1 MNKKFELY
9 TLFNNRNPDAPF
21 MLTPLELKDYIDFEV
36 KRVYFISE
44 PTDVSSQHC
53 HLEEK
58 ELFILQ
64 QGTCTAVI
72 DRGEGLEEI
81 PLTGPKHAIYVP
93 NYVWHGFKDF
103 SSDAILLALSSTNY
117 KPDRSDYIE
126 DYNEYLKIR
135 DEKLK

>member
-1 MNKKFELY
+1 MTMNSKFQIFTLKNIQTDTLTMTPIELQ
-9 TLFNNRNPDAPF
+9 
-21 MLTPLELKDYIDFEV
+21 DYIDFPV
-36 KRVYFISE
+36 KRVYFITH
-44 PTDVSSQHC
+44 PTGETSQHC

-58 ELFILQ
+58 ELFVLL

-81 PLTGPKHAIYVP
+81 PMVGEKNAIFVA
-93 NYVWHGFKDF
+93 NYVWHGFKDL
-103 SSDAILLALSSTNY
+103 SKDAILLALTSTNY
-117 KPDRSDYIE
+117 KADRSDYLE